1 MSIKQVFVFVFVF
14 FSSFICYPFFHLF
27 PLFKKCKICNIVFW
41 IEHDSPPALWNF
53 SENSSILKALLVPQF
68 LNIQMFE
75 CFFIF
80 HWIQCKGIG
89 ILKIC
94 STTYEKNRLNG
105 ETSSWWVCTISP
117 LCGKHSYF
125 RLLRKKTS
133 LYFNAFVLWST
144 LKNQQQQQHSL
155 CLFAAPSSQN
165 GFGRCFFRP
174 NFFFAGGVCKTRT
187 EVDLHWI
194 VRCCFMP
201 CLNKL
206 ARQCFPCCYRRY
218 FGKQNVCD
226 SMCTGFQIKMTIL
239 QCMSR

>member
-1 MSIKQVFVFVFVF
+1 MSIKQVFVFAFFLFFRKFIDFGGGNTRPSVFE
-14 FSSFICYPFFHLF
+14 YP
-27 PLFKKCKICNIVFW
+27 NIW
-41 IEHDSPPALWNF
+41 R
-53 SENSSILKALLVPQF
+53 
-68 LNIQMFE
+68 
-75 CFFIF
+75 FFIF

-133 LYFNAFVLWST
+133 VYFNAFVLWST
-144 LKNQQQQQHSL
+144 LKNQQQQLQHSL

-165 GFGRCFFRP
+165 GFGRCFFLP

-201 CLNKL
+201 YLNKL

-226 SMCTGFQIKMTIL
+226 SMCTGFQLKMTIL
-239 QCMSR
+239 QCMSK

>member
-1 MSIKQVFVFVFVF
+1 MWLQN
-14 FSSFICYPFFHLF
+14 L
-27 PLFKKCKICNIVFW
+27 
-41 IEHDSPPALWNF
+41 HDSVFEYPN
-53 SENSSILKALLVPQF
+53 ICMLL
-68 LNIQMFE
+68 
-75 CFFIF
+75 IF
-80 HWIQCKGIG
+80 HRFQCKSIDIVQISFVPLYTEKSPKWRGF
-89 ILKIC
+89 ILMSVHHYAVNIHNSDC
-94 STTYEKNRLNG
+94 
-105 ETSSWWVCTISP
+105 
-117 LCGKHSYF
+117 CGK
-125 RLLRKKTS
+125 TS
-133 LYFNAFVLWST
+133 AYFNAFVLSST

-165 GFGRCFFRP
+165 GFGRCFFLP
-174 NFFFAGGVCKTRT
+174 NFFYAGGVCKTRT

-239 QCMSR
+239 QCMSK